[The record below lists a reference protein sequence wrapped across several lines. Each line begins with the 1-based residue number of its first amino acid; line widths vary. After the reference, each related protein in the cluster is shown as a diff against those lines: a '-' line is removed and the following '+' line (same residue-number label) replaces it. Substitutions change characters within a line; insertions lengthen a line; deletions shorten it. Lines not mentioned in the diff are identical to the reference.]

1 MTTLTRWNPLAE
13 VEELREQVDS
23 WLKGRSNDEAGQLME
38 WAPNVDIAEDEQ
50 EYLIKAELPGVKK
63 QDLNV
68 TYENGV
74 LTLTGERKED
84 REEKTRRYHRLECSY
99 GKFTRSFTLPEDI
112 EPDKIE
118 AEFKDGVLWV
128 HVTKSEKAR
137 PKQIPVKVN

>member
-23 WLKGRSNDEAGQLME
+23 WLKGRSNGEAGQLME
-38 WAPNVDIAEDEQ
+38 WAPNVDIAEDEK
-50 EYLIKAELPGVKK
+50 EYLIRAELPGVKK